1 MNHSSTSMV
10 DWSHQTRACQAV
22 GSTLSGLINHS
33 GHDATVRSRSPLVC
47 GDVVLDR
54 DMLAIMRILMLTQW
68 FDPEPTFKGLLFAQ
82 ELQRQGH
89 QVQVLTGF
97 PNYPGGKL
105 YDGYR
110 VRLFQRETIDGIR
123 VLRVLLYPSHDGS
136 GIRRLLNYLSFAVSA
151 TLGGLFLKRPDVAYV
166 YHPPATIGLPA
177 FALKIVKG
185 VPFVYDVQD
194 LWPDTLAATG
204 MIRSGVIL
212 RFADRVMSRIY
223 RSATRVVVLS
233 DGFQNALV
241 ARRVPLR
248 RIEVIPNW
256 ADEKQIAVEPRN
268 DVHAAELG
276 FNEHFTVT
284 FAGNMGRGQALE
296 TVLEAAELLRDVPN
310 FRFLLVGEG
319 IEGVRLRDE
328 ANLRRLPN
336 VEFMPRRPINEIGE
350 ILTLS
355 DALLV
360 HLRDDPLFSITIPSK
375 TQAYL
380 MSGRPILMGVRGD
393 AARMIDDA
401 GAGLTFEPESPTG
414 LAEAV
419 RALMAMTPERRH
431 AMGVAGQRHY
441 NRELSL
447 AVGAEK
453 FARVFEEA
461 KLSKPFV
468 LAAKRLV
475 DVCVS
480 TIVLALLSL
489 PMAGVALLVQF
500 QMGSPILFKQSRPG
514 LDGEPFNMFKFRT
527 MNDIRDGDGDLLP
540 DGERLTRFGRWMR
553 SSSIDELPELW
564 NVLRG
569 DMSLVGPRPLLLRY
583 TKYFTDEESLRLDVK
598 PGVTGWAQI
607 NGRNTAAWDER
618 LALDVWYVRN
628 LSICLDFKILLHT
641 SARVFRRQG
650 VVVDPESLMLNLDD
664 ERQGQDVQ

>member
-1 MNHSSTSMV
+1 MNHSSTSISH
-10 DWSHQTRACQAV
+10 WSHQTRACQAV
-22 GSTLSGLINHS
+22 GSTLSGLINYS
-33 GHDATVRSRSPLVC
+33 GHDATVRSRSPLIWS
-47 GDVVLDR
+47 DVVLDR

-105 YDGYR
+105 YGGYR

-123 VLRVLLYPSHDGS
+123 VLRVPLYPSHDGS

-268 DVHAAELG
+268 DARAEALG
-276 FNEHFTVT
+276 FNERFTVT

-319 IEGVRLRDE
+319 IEGARLRDE
-328 ANLRRLPN
+328 ANLRGLPN

-393 AARMIDDA
+393 AARMIDHA

-419 RALMAMTPERRH
+419 RTLMAMAPEHRH
-431 AMGVAGQRHY
+431 AMGAAGQRHY
-441 NRELSL
+441 DQKLSL
-447 AVGAEK
+447 AVGAEQ

-527 MNDIRDGDGDLLP
+527 MNDIRGGNGDLLP

-583 TKYFTDEESLRLDVK
+583 TKYFTDEESLRLNVK
-598 PGVTGWAQI
+598 PGITGWAQI

-618 LALDVWYVRN
+618 LAFDVWYVRN
-628 LSICLDFKILLHT
+628 LSICLDFKILMHT
-641 SARVFRRQG
+641 AARVFRRQG